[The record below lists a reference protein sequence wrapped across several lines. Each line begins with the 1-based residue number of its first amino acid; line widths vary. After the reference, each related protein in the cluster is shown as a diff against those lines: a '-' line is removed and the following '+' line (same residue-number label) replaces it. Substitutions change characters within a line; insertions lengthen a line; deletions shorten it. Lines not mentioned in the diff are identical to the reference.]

1 MRFKK
6 KKNKWA
12 MIATTAAMADMAFL
26 LIVFFM
32 ASTSIDSQKKLNV
45 NLPNVVSEEAN
56 KDNLAISI
64 TKENKLFFN
73 GKYLSLNELEG
84 SLKLRNK
91 EKNKTVLINADK
103 SLAYNYMAEVL
114 TVLKRAEFLNLVFL
128 SKNVKNEK

>member
-1 MRFKK
+1 ML
-6 KKNKWA
+6 
-12 MIATTAAMADMAFL
+12 ATTAAMADMAFL

-32 ASTSIDSQKKLNV
+32 ASTSIDPQKKLNV
-45 NLPNVVSEEAN
+45 NLPKVVSEEAN

-64 TKENKLFFN
+64 TKENKLFFE
-73 GKYLSLNELEG
+73 GKYLNLNELEG
-84 SLKLRNK
+84 SLKLRKK

-103 SLAYNYMAEVL
+103 ALTYNDMAEVL